1 MAIFS
6 VFSVHLV
13 PLLSIRVNSTYKYEE
28 KIVNSTRKN
37 VLKYEKMPLNY
48 EEKCGGGHHKM

>member
-13 PLLSIRVNSTYKYEE
+13 AAVVQLEYNSTYKYEE
-28 KIVNSTRKN
+28 KNSK
-37 VLKYEKMPLNY
+37 
-48 EEKCGGGHHKM
+48 

>member
-28 KIVNSTRKN
+28 KIVNSKRKN
-37 VLKYEKMPLNY
+37 LLKYEKMLLNY
-48 EEKCGGGHHKM
+48 EEQCGGGAS